1 MLENKSDEDIDAD
14 VLNEPEIKLDEN
26 EIKKGKNIKKLLKI
40 QSTQAF
46 LPVRDIK
53 DGIIITKDRRYVKII
68 EIAPINFLLRSQEEQ
83 SGIIQS
89 FASVIKVLP
98 VRTQFKVI
106 ARTSNVSH
114 YIDKIRENM
123 EREENENCKQ
133 LQQEQI
139 DLISTV
145 GSREGVSRRFFIIFQ
160 YEEETRLKKS
170 ASFSEIRA
178 SLETS
183 VVRIQNL
190 LTRCENEVNT
200 FNNDDELLKTL
211 YYILCKSESE
221 KLSFE
226 LKSYETVSRYL
237 TDADY
242 NPDVDSY
249 IPVSDFIAPKSID
262 MRESAKYAI
271 IDGVY
276 YAFAYIPSKSYSTR
290 CVGGWLSLLV
300 NLGEG
305 IDVDLFLKKE
315 NISEVQTKLT
325 YALRFNKVKV
335 RNMEDSSS
343 DYEEVRDAINAGYY
357 LKQGISNGENFC
369 YMGVMLTISAASEK
383 ELEWKV
389 NEVKMFLLSQDLKLK
404 LCWFQ
409 QEDALL
415 MTMPLCYINDNLF
428 KKMRRNVLTS
438 GAASAYPFCSYEVN
452 DENGIMFGTNKANNS
467 LVFIDAFDSKKY
479 KNANMAI
486 LGTSGAGKTYTLQ
499 CMAMRMRENGIQVF
513 IIAPNKGHEF
523 KRACDGVGG
532 EYIKIAPGSNQNINI
547 MEIRKKNTEVTELL
561 DGEDSVKSSML
572 ATKIQR
578 LHTFFTLLI
587 PDISHEEKQLLDEA
601 LVNTYRKF
609 GITNDNNSLISASNP
624 ERYTKMPVLSDLHD
638 ELKKGGQQTR
648 HLYNILSRYVSGS
661 ANSFNSPTNVD
672 LDNKY
677 IVLDVS
683 ALTKEMIAVGMFIV
697 LDYVLDK
704 CKEDRTVQKA
714 ILLDELWN
722 LIGANASD
730 EAAGF
735 VLEIFKTLRAYNVS
749 AVGSTQ
755 DLNDFFSRDDGK
767 YGKGIINN
775 SKIKWIMQLEQE
787 EAVNVRDSLDLS
799 ETEMQQIMHFKRGEG
814 LLLANQNHIPIKF
827 RASNTEDELVT
838 TDPKQLK
845 IISERKRMMNKTC
858 TTRFINA

>member
-1 MLENKSDEDIDAD
+1 M
-14 VLNEPEIKLDEN
+14 
-26 EIKKGKNIKKLLKI
+26 
-40 QSTQAF
+40 
-46 LPVRDIK
+46 
-53 DGIIITKDRRYVKII
+53 
-68 EIAPINFLLRSQEEQ
+68 
-83 SGIIQS
+83 
-89 FASVIKVLP
+89 
-98 VRTQFKVI
+98 
-106 ARTSNVSH
+106 
-114 YIDKIRENM
+114 
-123 EREENENCKQ
+123 
-133 LQQEQI
+133 
-139 DLISTV
+139 
-145 GSREGVSRRFFIIFQ
+145 
-160 YEEETRLKKS
+160 
-170 ASFSEIRA
+170 
-178 SLETS
+178 
-183 VVRIQNL
+183 
-190 LTRCENEVNT
+190 
-200 FNNDDELLKTL
+200 
-211 YYILCKSESE
+211 
-221 KLSFE
+221 
-226 LKSYETVSRYL
+226 
-237 TDADY
+237 
-242 NPDVDSY
+242 
-249 IPVSDFIAPKSID
+249 
-262 MRESAKYAI
+262 
-271 IDGVY
+271 
-276 YAFAYIPSKSYSTR
+276 
-290 CVGGWLSLLV
+290 
-300 NLGEG
+300 
-305 IDVDLFLKKE
+305 
-315 NISEVQTKLT
+315 
-325 YALRFNKVKV
+325 
-335 RNMEDSSS
+335 
-343 DYEEVRDAINAGYY
+343 
-357 LKQGISNGENFC
+357 
-369 YMGVMLTISAASEK
+369 
-383 ELEWKV
+383 
-389 NEVKMFLLSQDLKLK
+389 
-404 LCWFQ
+404 
-409 QEDALL
+409 
-415 MTMPLCYINDNLF
+415 
-428 KKMRRNVLTS
+428 
-438 GAASAYPFCSYEVN
+438 
-452 DENGIMFGTNKANNS
+452 
-467 LVFIDAFDSKKY
+467 
-479 KNANMAI
+479 
-486 LGTSGAGKTYTLQ
+486 
-499 CMAMRMRENGIQVF
+499 
-513 IIAPNKGHEF
+513 
-523 KRACDGVGG
+523 
-532 EYIKIAPGSNQNINI
+532 
-547 MEIRKKNTEVTELL
+547 L

-624 ERYTKMPVLSDLHD
+624 ERYTNMPVLSDLHD

-767 YGKGIINN
+767 YGKGIVNN

-787 EAVNVRDSLDLS
+787 EAVNVRDTLDLS

-827 RASNTEDELVT
+827 RASHTEDELVT